1 MNFLRVWCVL
11 QLLDAPCAKGLS
23 SPSSV
28 KVCTSG
34 DYPPLTHFSK
44 ESGFEGLAPEVLR
57 HFAASH
63 NYTVDFVLTPWADLT
78 TFLKTRCLLAAGGI
92 TWTRD
97 RAEEFLVSVPLEADR
112 KVPIFASR
120 NARHFSRFKDIN
132 QEGISI
138 IENHGGTNE
147 RYAHKL
153 FEKGL
158 LTKPSLDII
167 PTNQEAY
174 ACLRECSAHPL
185 VMFTDS
191 IEAEFHSGQSGSIFS
206 DKGLHMALPDMP
218 AFDSHKVYLARN
230 TSAGSAILQELNQ
243 FLLEIQR
250 DGRYELWKRKAFSSK
265 FSSPPVSCPLKLG
278 SC

>member
-1 MNFLRVWCVL
+1 ML

-112 KVPIFASR
+112 KVPIFC
-120 NARHFSRFKDIN
+120 F
-132 QEGISI
+132 
-138 IENHGGTNE
+138 T
-147 RYAHKL
+147 
-153 FEKGL
+153 
-158 LTKPSLDII
+158 
-167 PTNQEAY
+167 
-174 ACLRECSAHPL
+174 ECA
-185 VMFTDS
+185 
-191 IEAEFHSGQSGSIFS
+191 
-206 DKGLHMALPDMP
+206 
-218 AFDSHKVYLARN
+218 AF
-230 TSAGSAILQELNQ
+230 QP
-243 FLLEIQR
+243 F
-250 DGRYELWKRKAFSSK
+250 
-265 FSSPPVSCPLKLG
+265 
-278 SC
+278 